1 MIKKHLLAI
10 ALIALSF
17 LASNSANAQAG
28 LSVNNNGAVAAA
40 SAMLDVTSTTQGMLV
55 PRMTATQR
63 GAIASPAT
71 GLLVYQTDGTTG
83 FYYYTGTVW
92 VNITS
97 AATTAGGDLTGTYPS
112 PTLTTSGVTAGGYGS
127 ASSVATYTVDPKGR
141 IVSAASVAIS
151 GVTPG
156 GAAGG
161 DLTGTYPNPAVAS
174 NAITSAKIVD
184 GTILNADINASA
196 AIAYSKLSL
205 TGSIALTD
213 LSATGTASSS
223 TYLRGDNTWA
233 TVSGGSGT
241 VTSVSVGN
249 LSPLFTTSVSNAT
262 TTPSISYSLS
272 NAGARTVLTNSTSLG
287 GVPSFAPVSPLCLA
301 NNGGTA
307 SSSTFYRGDGQW
319 ATPSGGGAS
328 FGNQTVLSSSTT
340 SYTLLT
346 TDGVVTMP
354 FSGSTATIT
363 LPNASTASVR
373 AYYFVFPSAS
383 MGPSIT
389 WVPTGGNLLVN
400 MAAGGF
406 QSTSETLPENSFSAT
421 IIPISSTQ
429 WGFIAH
435 F

>member
-10 ALIALSF
+10 ALIAVSF
-17 LASNSANAQAG
+17 LASDSAKAQG
-28 LSVNNNGAVAAA
+28 LAVNNTGAVSAT
-40 SAMLDVTSTTQGMLV
+40 SAMLDVSSTTQGMLV

-63 GAIASPAT
+63 GAIGSPAI
-71 GLLVYQTDGTTG
+71 GLLVYQTDGTAG
-83 FYYYTGTVW
+83 FYYYSGAW
-92 VNITS
+92 VNIVS
-97 AATTAGGDLTGTYPS
+97 AATT
-112 PTLTTSGVTAGGYGS
+112 
-127 ASSVATYTVDPKGR
+127 
-141 IVSAASVAIS
+141 
-151 GVTPG
+151 
-156 GAAGG
+156 AGG

-184 GTILNADINASA
+184 GTIVNADVSASA

-205 TGSIALTD
+205 AASIALTD

-241 VTSVSVGN
+241 VTSVSSGN

-272 NAGARTVLTNSTSLG
+272 SVGARTVLTNSTSAS

-319 ATPSGGGAS
+319 ATPSGGAS

-389 WVPTGGNLLVN
+389 WVPTGGNQLVN
-400 MAAGGF
+400 MSAGGF
-406 QSTSETLPENSFSAT
+406 QTTSETLPENSFSAT